1 MAGEESDHPRSR
13 GVYSEA
19 AHRRVGAPGSSPL
32 ARGLRW
38 LREHDYYLG
47 GIIPARA
54 GFTPHARDAAPPP
67 KDHPRSRGVY
77 PDQRVRALC
86 LWGSSP
92 LARGLPVHLERGLR
106 RLRIIPARAGFTR
119 RRGPRGGSPP
129 DHPRSRGVYSAA
141 TSAAAPACGSS
152 PLARGLR
159 PWLGPADTARR
170 IIPARAG
177 FTGTGLSTTSCDRDH
192 PRSRG
197 VYALAAGDGPVGP
210 GIIPARAGFT
220 PRPWCRRRRSGDHPR
235 SRGVYR
241 SWHGVP
247 PTRKGS
253 SPLARGL
260 PRRPMADA
268 FATGIIPARAG
279 FTVCVSA
286 DTGPRGDH
294 PRSRGVYDEAIPE
307 GYDGCGSSPLARGL
321 R

>member
-1 MAGEESDHPRSR
+1 M
-13 GVYSEA
+13 
-19 AHRRVGAPGSSPL
+19 GAPGSSPL

-152 PLARGLR
+152 PLARGLLPDALNPR
-159 PWLGPADTARR
+159 DESG

-177 FTGTGLSTTSCDRDH
+177 FTALVGPGRHGPADHPRSRGVYGDGIVDNVLRPGSSPLARGLRTRGRRWARRTRDH

-197 VYALAAGDGPVGP
+197 VYAAAVVPAAQEWGSSPLARGLQVLARCPADQE

-220 PRPWCRRRRSGDHPR
+220 AK
-235 SRGVYR
+235 
-241 SWHGVP
+241 
-247 PTRKGS
+247 T
-253 SPLARGL
+253 
-260 PRRPMADA
+260 
-268 FATGIIPARAG
+268 
-279 FTVCVSA
+279 
-286 DTGPRGDH
+286 
-294 PRSRGVYDEAIPE
+294 
-307 GYDGCGSSPLARGL
+307 DG
-321 R
+321 